1 MFRFDEQKLFTAY
14 VAAFPK
20 PVPKAPQ
27 AAAAGRLLAFLTV
40 DPDVRDV
47 RWAAYMLATVKHEC
61 ANTWAPIVE
70 RGSVSYCAKYDC
82 DTPIGLRLGNTK
94 PGDGYRYRG
103 RGYVQIT
110 GRANYERLGRALGL
124 GNALVENPDMALD
137 PEISYRIMSYGMRN
151 GSFTGRKLSQFIHD
165 GVCDYRN
172 ARRIIN
178 GTDCAD
184 VIAGYAVTLER
195 ALRQALQPATEIA
208 AGKDEKRSASV

>member
-1 MFRFDEQKLFTAY
+1 MFQFDEQKLFTSY

-20 PVPKAPQ
+20 PAPKPSQ

-40 DPDVRDV
+40 DPDIRDI

-70 RGSVSYCAKYDC
+70 RGSVAYCSKYDA
-82 DTPIGLRLGNTK
+82 DTPIGMRLGNTV

-124 GNALVENPDMALD
+124 GTALLDDPDRALD
-137 PEISYRIMSYGMRN
+137 PDIAYRIMSLGMRK
-151 GSFTGRKLSQFIHD
+151 GSFTGRRLDQFINEQI
-165 GVCDYRN
+165 CDYRN

-178 GTDCAD
+178 GVDCAEA
-184 VIAGYAVTLER
+184 IAGYAVTLER
-195 ALRQALQPATEIA
+195 VLRQGLLPAAAAYSA
-208 AGKDEKRSASV
+208 AGSET